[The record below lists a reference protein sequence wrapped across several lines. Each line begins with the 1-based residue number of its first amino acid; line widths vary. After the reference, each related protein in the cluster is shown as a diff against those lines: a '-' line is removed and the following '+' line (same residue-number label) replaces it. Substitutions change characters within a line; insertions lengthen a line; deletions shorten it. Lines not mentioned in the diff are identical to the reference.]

1 MKKYMYELEIIMLS
15 TYCDIVLDILKKHK
29 NLSVNKVVT
38 FSYLIKK
45 NKFMSSNIYNASNK
59 NDLVL
64 KCLSQLSGLFDDY
77 CANIKY
83 IIAAIHLLI
92 ENEEISECSGE
103 LIYKETN
110 EIVVEEKS
118 FLNLAIKE
126 SYRYSDKQFLK
137 EVVRNV

>member
-1 MKKYMYELEIIMLS
+1 MASEKNMYELEIIMLS
-15 TYCDIVLDILKKHK
+15 TYCDIVLEILKTHK
-29 NLSVNKVVT
+29 KLSVNKVMT

-83 IIAAIHLLI
+83 IIAAIHLLV
-92 ENEEISECSGE
+92 ENGE
-103 LIYKETN
+103 VFEDLGDLIYK
-110 EIVVEEKS
+110 K
-118 FLNLAIKE
+118 LIKL
-126 SYRYSDKQFLK
+126 LK
-137 EVVRNV
+137 KRNHLLILR